1 MKKITKTVLFIALI
15 FVCSNFSYSQD
26 MITKKTGEDITAK
39 VLEVTTSEI
48 KYKKFDNLDGPTFSI
63 LKSEVLIIRYK
74 NGTKDVFNI
83 VTPAA
88 VNEVTVTEQKNEN
101 DMFAKGKADAKS
113 FYRGKNSGSGWTV
126 ATTVLTSPIIGVL
139 PAALCASSDPNDD
152 NLMYPNPTLMKN
164 ADYNKA
170 YIDEAHRIK
179 NKKVWKAFGISS
191 AAWLG
196 LILVLSS
203 Q

>member
-1 MKKITKTVLFIALI
+1 
-15 FVCSNFSYSQD
+15 
-26 MITKKTGEDITAK
+26 MITKKTGEDITVK

-83 VTPAA
+83 VTPVEA
-88 VNEVTVTEQKNEN
+88 TVTEQKNEN
-101 DMFAKGKADAKS
+101 DMFSKGKADAKS

-126 ATTVLTSPIIGVL
+126 ATTILTSPIIGLL

-152 NLMYPNPTLMKN
+152 NLMYPNSSLMKN

-179 NKKVWKAFGISS
+179 NKKVWKAFGIS
-191 AAWLG
+191 AGVWLG
-196 LILVLSS
+196 LILIIS